1 MEIKPTGP
9 GNIVYGN
16 VKDTAGVGTP
26 KQPFS
31 TNQAQETTEAGKTKS
46 PELDALAGLGKI
58 EDLNDPDKSRAIVR
72 SALGT
77 ICEPEFGQLTQT
89 EKDGLT
95 DFMANDPLVS
105 GRTSKLME
113 KVFRG
118 D

>member
-16 VKDTAGVGTP
+16 VKDAPGVGGP
-26 KQPFS
+26 KQPFPAKQTS
-31 TNQAQETTEAGKTKS
+31 ETAESAKPRS
-46 PELDALAGLGKI
+46 AELQNLAGLGKI
-58 EDLNDPDKSRAIVR
+58 EDLNDPDKTREIVR
-72 SALGT
+72 NALSEV
-77 ICEPEFGQLTQT
+77 CEPEFTQLTQQ

-95 DFMANDPLVS
+95 DFMTNDPLLS
-105 GRTSKLME
+105 GRASKLME